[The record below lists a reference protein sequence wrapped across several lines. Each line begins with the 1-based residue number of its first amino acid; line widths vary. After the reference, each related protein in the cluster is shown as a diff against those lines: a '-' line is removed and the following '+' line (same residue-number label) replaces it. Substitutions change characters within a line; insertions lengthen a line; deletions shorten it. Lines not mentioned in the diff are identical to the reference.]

1 MSSIMKSNLSIL
13 ATGLFAVSTMYS
25 CTKNTN
31 PTPPVHDTITVTKTD
46 TIKLQPP
53 PPDTASLRNGLVLYL
68 PFNGSFADSSGN
80 GNTVAGEGGAVLDY
94 DMHGYANS
102 AFKATGAGE
111 RLIVSNNG
119 AYKVDTAFSISFD
132 FMMTSNA
139 FYNGGFDFSGL
150 QSFVSIID
158 TSNGN
163 GPTFDVGMTLPGA
176 PQLFTFGVNAAS
188 PGTGCSSPIGT
199 ATVNDTANFTP
210 QLGSW
215 YNAVCTFTKGT
226 SNVYINGQLKHTASN
241 PNALDAVFCSNAK
254 FVVGGW
260 WNGGNSGTENLRGK
274 LDEIRMYNRTLTTKE
289 ITYLARN
296 FQPASVK
303 INPTVR
309 TR

>member
-1 MSSIMKSNLSIL
+1 MKSNLCIL
-13 ATGLFAVSTMYS
+13 AIGLFAVSAMYS
-25 CTKNTN
+25 CTKNAT

-46 TIKLQPP
+46 TIKLPPP

-68 PFNGSFADSSGN
+68 PFSGSFADSSGN
-80 GNTVAGEGGAVLDY
+80 GNTVAGEGGATLDY

-139 FYNGGFDFSGL
+139 YFTGGYDFSGL
-150 QSFVSIID
+150 QVFMSIVD

-163 GPTFDVGMTLPGA
+163 GPTFDVGMIFPGA
-176 PQLFTFGVNAAS
+176 PQLFGFAVNAAT
-188 PGTGCSSPIGT
+188 PGTACGSSVGT
-199 ATVNDTANFTP
+199 ATVVDTTNLTP

-226 SNVYINGQLKHTASN
+226 SSVYINGQLMHTATN
-241 PNALDAVFCSNAK
+241 PNATDAVFCSNAK

-260 WNGGNSGTENLRGK
+260 WNGGNSGLENLRGK
-274 LDEIRMYNRTLTTKE
+274 LDEVRMYNRTLTAKE

-296 FQPASVK
+296 FQPGSVK
-303 INPTVR
+303 TNPTVR